1 MRVSPMSP
9 KFGKVASRPIAP
21 VARYNP
27 MVSGQPGAPAPLSP
41 SASGHALVLPVP
53 RDNGTASISP
63 EDMADFEA
71 ATNFVRALLHDKF
84 CKGLVRNVENLC
96 PSVHKAL
103 RAVDGAMSRILA
115 RHGLQAFPLQGKAA
129 TVPGGVPNPLLAV
142 PDDVRE
148 RLYRN
153 MHRLRAVAN
162 KLPSP
167 FPPALRACAALAVS
181 LLRQNFFTQGQARI
195 LLPLWEGEAG
205 QGGLEPDSTT
215 SPDPGPAASAVKGS
229 GKGNSGPAE
238 TAGRPADADQGAPTQ
253 DQPGVGRGSGG
264 RPPLPPQQ
272 ERWRM
277 QGQAPLASC
286 AVSGRE
292 RDADLAEAAGQPGPS
307 FVLPIDPRRAPAAG
321 RKGARGPSAV
331 ASAPHIPDRVASGTG
346 ADPRQTRVNSREPP
360 ATMAQAPQSGAGQGA
375 GTPAL
380 AAREAGSVPEK
391 RPVGMEGFG
400 AAAMPARR
408 PAAHPAAPQPAGDP
422 TERCPTPPGVA
433 RPGEAVLQSV
443 QPQAAQNLLRRGKL
457 SLVLDLDHTL
467 LNSCTFADV
476 DQQSDRDLLSRLLAH
491 LRCEAAALGAEDRQL
506 FRLDDVQVWTKLRPG
521 VRAFLAGAAE
531 LFEMTVHTNGR
542 PDYAAAV
549 MHVLD
554 PDGKYFGSR
563 VVAQGGDC
571 LKTLEEEGLAGL
583 DAVAVIVDDNHT
595 VWPRNAANLVAVE
608 QYHYFPSSRTRQ
620 GLHGPALLDLARDES
635 VAGGMLD
642 VTLGIL
648 RDVHAAFWAALCA
661 PPRAPPAAPDVR
673 PVLAERR
680 RAVLAGV
687 RLVFSH
693 VIPLGAPAPSHP
705 LWVGAERFGAQ
716 CSLALE
722 TGSTTHLLAGNPG
735 TEKVIQARAAGI
747 WVVTQGWLECS
758 QVLWRR
764 ADERRF
770 ELR

>member
-1 MRVSPMSP
+1 MREEPARGP
-9 KFGKVASRPIAP
+9 WRP
-21 VARYNP
+21 
-27 MVSGQPGAPAPLSP
+27 SGSSMP
-41 SASGHALVLPVP
+41 PVP
-53 RDNGTASISP
+53 PPHTP
-63 EDMADFEA
+63 
-71 ATNFVRALLHDKF
+71 ATPCSHS
-84 CKGLVRNVENLC
+84 RNVENLC

-115 RHGLQAFPLQGKAA
+115 RHVGVGCGAHALVCSGGHDDHGARRPRSAHGPRTSAGPGPARSRCFLPSPPCPPSQGLQAFPLQGKAA
-129 TVPGGVPNPLLAV
+129 TIPGGVPNPLLAV

-443 QPQAAQNLLRRGKL
+443 QPHAAQNLLRCVRAGGARLWEGELGVPAWPRRIMGLGVEVQGTRIAQEGGEVRGWGASTRPLLVDPCSSPALQCTPPTPPNNQARQVVASAGPGPHPAQQLHLCRRGPAERPRPPEPPAGPPTLRGGGAGGGGPPALPPGRRAGWQLTFWRDCSNFWPLQLPCPRRQVGCVMPRPLRPRDTPATTPLPPRYGPSCAPASAL
-457 SLVLDLDHTL
+457 SL
-467 LNSCTFADV
+467 
-476 DQQSDRDLLSRLLAH
+476 
-491 LRCEAAALGAEDRQL
+491 
-506 FRLDDVQVWTKLRPG
+506 
-521 VRAFLAGAAE
+521 
-531 LFEMTVHTNGR
+531 
-542 PDYAAAV
+542 
-549 MHVLD
+549 
-554 PDGKYFGSR
+554 
-563 VVAQGGDC
+563 
-571 LKTLEEEGLAGL
+571 
-583 DAVAVIVDDNHT
+583 
-595 VWPRNAANLVAVE
+595 
-608 QYHYFPSSRTRQ
+608 
-620 GLHGPALLDLARDES
+620 
-635 VAGGMLD
+635 
-642 VTLGIL
+642 
-648 RDVHAAFWAALCA
+648 
-661 PPRAPPAAPDVR
+661 
-673 PVLAERR
+673 PVL
-680 RAVLAGV
+680 
-687 RLVFSH
+687 
-693 VIPLGAPAPSHP
+693 PS
-705 LWVGAERFGAQ
+705 
-716 CSLALE
+716 C
-722 TGSTTHLLAGNPG
+722 
-735 TEKVIQARAAGI
+735 
-747 WVVTQGWLECS
+747 
-758 QVLWRR
+758 
-764 ADERRF
+764 
-770 ELR
+770 LR